1 MKKAETRSLLY
12 IKEGLRLLTTK
23 NTPERI
29 RTPDAWLRTPSLYP
43 LSYRCM
49 LSLIAKTIVQQNH
62 GFGKG
67 KIKNFKKTLSGL
79 QLVYCFREHGRN
91 LEEVAINFNSHVA
104 PLKLHD
110 AFGDCES
117 KPGSLGIARLVAA
130 FKAFKYLVR

>member
-12 IKEGLRLLTTK
+12 IQEGLRLLTTK

-29 RTPDAWLRTPSLYP
+29 RTPDAWLRKPSLYP

-104 PLKLHD
+104 PPE
-110 AFGDCES
+110 A
-117 KPGSLGIARLVAA
+117 P
-130 FKAFKYLVR
+130 